1 MGPNLSAML
10 TITHESFGLI
20 FDALDCGIIVL
31 NRHREVIA
39 WNAWIAAA
47 SNIAKPDALGKSLED
62 LFPGLRLN
70 ALLAAA
76 TEALEAGASSLLT
89 PTLHPAF
96 LGLRTRA
103 GQPLVHSISVRP
115 IGHMGAFECLIQIS
129 DVTGA
134 TRREAVLRQRQ
145 NARYDAV
152 MESAAE
158 AILTLDDTGVIQGA
172 NAAAET
178 LFEIDKTALIG
189 LSAQGLFL
197 DSARWSQL
205 QQQVLADGE
214 QAGDLDFTVKRRNGL
229 VRHLEASIS
238 RWSGGAKQFTTAFL
252 RDVTDRLSAE
262 TKLKTL
268 NETLEQRVADATRE
282 RDMIWR
288 ISQDLFVL
296 TDLNLTCQSV
306 NPAWTEY
313 LGLDKSKV
321 EGASFEDFVHPDDVA
336 AVKARLFPPQSH
348 VRARD
353 FDIRMRAKGG
363 HYVWYSW
370 QFMVQNG
377 QYYAAGRDINARRGL
392 EDQLRQSQ
400 KMEAVG
406 QLTGGIAHDFNNML
420 AVVISGLN
428 LIQRRI
434 SRNEPGIPELIA
446 AATEGAHKAVTL
458 TQRLLAFSRQ
468 QPLSPEALDVNKMVL
483 DMSELLRRT
492 LGEHVHLETAMPPE
506 SGAII
511 ADRSQL
517 ENVLVNL
524 AVNARDAMPQGGI
537 LTIATSTILVDQQTA
552 SEHAVS
558 PGDYVLIAVTDTGTG
573 MSPDVLDRAFD
584 PFFTTK
590 GVGKGTGLGLSQ
602 VFGFVKQS
610 GGYVNLQSKLEH
622 GTTIKIVLPRHH
634 GAPDKARQGNSN
646 DVPNGNANEV
656 VLVVEDEASVRA
668 LTVQMLEELG
678 YSVTYAAGGTEALQ
692 ILCDR
697 GDISLLLTDVVMPS
711 MNGRELADAAAQIRP
726 GLKVLFTS
734 GYARDAIVNNGIVD
748 PHVQLLQKPATLQ
761 ALAQKVRSVLD
772 F

>member
-1 MGPNLSAML
+1 MQ
-10 TITHESFGLI
+10 TTTHDSFGLI

-31 NRHREVIA
+31 DQHQQVIA

-47 SNIAKPDALGKSLED
+47 SNIAKPDALGKFLGD
-62 LFPGLRLN
+62 LFPGRPLN
-70 ALLAAA
+70 AILAAA
-76 TEALEAGASSLLT
+76 AEALEAGASSLLT
-89 PTLHPAF
+89 PTLHPAL

-103 GQPLVHSISVRP
+103 GQPLIHSISVRP

-134 TRREAVLRQRQ
+134 TRRETVLRQRQ

-172 NAAAET
+172 NAAAQT
-178 LFEIDKTALIG
+178 LFEIDRTALIG

-197 DSARWSQL
+197 DGARWSQL

-214 QAGDLDFTVKRRNGL
+214 QTGDLDFTVKRRNGM

-262 TKLKTL
+262 KKLKTL
-268 NETLEQRVADATRE
+268 NETLEQRVAEATRE
-282 RDMIWR
+282 RDMVWR

-306 NPAWTEY
+306 NPAWTEH
-313 LGLDKSKV
+313 LGLDKTEL

-336 AVKARLFPPQSH
+336 AVKARLSPPHIRVS
-348 VRARD
+348 D

-370 QFMVQNG
+370 QFMAQG
-377 QYYAAGRDINARRGL
+377 AQYYAAGRDINTRRGL

-434 SRNEPGIPELIA
+434 SRNEPGVPELIT
-446 AATEGAHKAVTL
+446 AATEGAHKAATL

-468 QPLSPEALDVNKMVL
+468 QPLSPETLDVNRMVL
-483 DMSELLRRT
+483 DMLELLRRT
-492 LGEHVHLETAMPPE
+492 LGEHVRLETAMQAE
-506 SGAII
+506 GGAII

-524 AVNARDAMPQGGI
+524 AVNARDAMPQGGTLAI
-537 LTIATSTILVDQQTA
+537 ETSTVLIDQQTA
-552 SEHAVS
+552 SEHVVS
-558 PGDYVLIAVTDTGTG
+558 PGEYVLIAVADTGTG

-610 GGYVNLQSKLEH
+610 GGYVNIQSRLEH
-622 GTTIKIVLPRHH
+622 GTTIKIALPRHH
-634 GAPDKARQGNSN
+634 GTPDKARQGNSH
-646 DVPNGNANEV
+646 DVPNGRAEELI
-656 VLVVEDEASVRA
+656 LVVEDEDSVRE
-668 LTVQMLEELG
+668 LTVQMLEELD
-678 YSVTYAAGGTEALQ
+678 YSVVCASGGEQALQ
-692 ILCDR
+692 ILHDR
-697 GDISLLLTDVVMPS
+697 QDISLLLTDVVMPG
-711 MNGRELADAAAQIRP
+711 MNGRELADAAAEIRP
-726 GLKVLFTS
+726 DLKVLFTS
-734 GYARDAIVNNGIVD
+734 GYARDAIVSNGIVD
-748 PHVQLLQKPATLQ
+748 PNVQLLQKPATLQ
-761 ALAQKVRSVLD
+761 ALAQKLRTVLD
-772 F
+772 A

>member
-1 MGPNLSAML
+1 MQ
-10 TITHESFGLI
+10 TTTHDSFGLI

-31 NRHREVIA
+31 GQSRRVIA

-47 SNIAKPDALGKSLED
+47 SNIAKSDAVGKSLGE
-62 LFPGLRLN
+62 LFPGRPLN
-70 ALLAAA
+70 AILAAA
-76 TEALEAGASSLLT
+76 AEALEAGASSLLT

-103 GQPLVHSISVRP
+103 GQPMIHSISVRP

-134 TRREAVLRQRQ
+134 TRRETVLRQRQ

-172 NAAAET
+172 NAAAQT

-189 LSAQGLFL
+189 LSAHDLFL
-197 DSARWSQL
+197 DGARWSKL
-205 QQQVLADGE
+205 QQEVLAGGE
-214 QAGDLDFTVKRRNGL
+214 QTGELDFTVKRRNGM

-262 TKLKTL
+262 TKLKSL
-268 NETLEQRVADATRE
+268 NETLEQRVAETTRE

-296 TDLNLTCQSV
+296 TDLNLACQSV

-313 LGLDKSKV
+313 LGFEKSEV
-321 EGASFEDFVHPDDVA
+321 EGASFVDFVHADDIA
-336 AVKARLFPPQSH
+336 AVKVRLSVPGSSVP
-348 VRARD
+348 VRD
-353 FDIRMRAKGG
+353 FDIRMRAKDGQ
-363 HYVWYSW
+363 YVWYSW
-370 QFMVQNG
+370 QFMRQDD
-377 QYYAAGRDINARRGL
+377 QYYAAGRNINARRNL

-434 SRNEPGIPELIA
+434 SRNEAGVPELIS
-446 AATEGAHKAVTL
+446 AATEGAHKAATL

-468 QPLSPEALDVNKMVL
+468 QPLSPESLDVNRMVL

-492 LGEHVHLETAMPPE
+492 LGEHVHLETVLQPDG
-506 SGAII
+506 GAII

-524 AVNARDAMPQGGI
+524 AVNARDAMPQGGT
-537 LTIATSTILVDQQTA
+537 LTIETSTVSTDQRTA
-552 SEHAVS
+552 TEHSVS
-558 PGDYVLIAVTDTGTG
+558 QGEYVLIAVTDTGTG
-573 MSPDVLDRAFD
+573 MSQEVLERAFD

-610 GGYVNLQSKLEH
+610 GGYVNIQSRLDH

-634 GAPDKARQGNSN
+634 GAPDQARHGKSHE
-646 DVPNGNANEV
+646 VPNGTAAE
-656 VLVVEDEASVRA
+656 LIMVVEDEESVRE
-668 LTVQMLEELG
+668 LTVQMLEELN
-678 YSVTYAAGGTEALQ
+678 YSVICAASGAEALH
-692 ILCDR
+692 ILQGR
-697 GDISLLLTDVVMPS
+697 RDISLLLTDVVMPG
-711 MNGRELADAAAQIRP
+711 MNGRELADAAAEMRP
-726 GLKVLFTS
+726 DLKVLFTS
-734 GYARDAIVNNGIVD
+734 GYARDAIVSNGIVD
-748 PHVQLLQKPATLQ
+748 PNVQLLQKPATLQ
-761 ALAQKVRSVLD
+761 ALAQKVRLVLD
-772 F
+772 S